1 MNVTSISKCHP
12 ARRAQKSKQSWHKLR
27 QREIIS
33 ESLAP
38 CSEAQNGVTGTEPQL
53 TSPGVRA
60 AAVLLQGSVL
70 GGCSAGGLP
79 PLLMALMMAIVGALL
94 CLLRVDPF
102 IWDLLELVCPGLGKP
117 ADIIRHT
124 SYESSSDRTALG
136 VLCLSPI
143 TCWR

>member
-1 MNVTSISKCHP
+1 MSRPSVNVTQPDEPRNQNKVGTSCAKERSFWSHLLLV
-12 ARRAQKSKQSWHKLR
+12 LR
-27 QREIIS
+27 LRM
-33 ESLAP
+33 ES
-38 CSEAQNGVTGTEPQL
+38 QGTEPQL